1 MRMGAARTIFSRLWS
16 SGVLSPGWYQIL
28 TGLALL
34 FVSYLLGS
42 ASGDA
47 AAPFVAVAL
56 AVAGAWQLERGLR
69 AEFQRRPRST
79 DEPS

>member
-1 MRMGAARTIFSRLWS
+1 MST
-16 SGVLSPGWYQIL
+16 GVLSAGWYSVL

-34 FVSYLLGS
+34 YVSYVLGS
-42 ASGDA
+42 IPGDA

-56 AVAGAWQLERGLR
+56 AVTGVWQLERGLR
-69 AEFQRRPRST
+69 AEFQRRPKST